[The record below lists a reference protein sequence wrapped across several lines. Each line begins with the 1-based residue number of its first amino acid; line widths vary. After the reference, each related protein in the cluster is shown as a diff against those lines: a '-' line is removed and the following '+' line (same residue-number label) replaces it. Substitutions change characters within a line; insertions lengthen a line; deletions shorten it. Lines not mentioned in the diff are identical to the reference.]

1 MNKKKKTCRRTG
13 LMSAP
18 LGAFGKTSV
27 FTQEDFNS
35 NDGFLTSTW
44 GPSQWHMLHTISFN
58 YPVNPAPK
66 DKERYRSYILSLK
79 NVLPCGKCR
88 ANLKENFKKLPLR
101 MADMESRETF
111 SRYIFNLHELINTML
126 GKSSGLTYEEVR
138 DTYENFRSRCTS
150 TSGKS
155 GATYG
160 KSGATSGKSGATS
173 GKIMAKA
180 RTQKK
185 KESGCTKPLYG
196 KKAKC
201 LLRIVPMESKE
212 PTFSVDD
219 QCIKAP
225 L

>member
-1 MNKKKKTCRRTG
+1 MIKEKTHKHKKKTC
-13 LMSAP
+13 
-18 LGAFGKTSV
+18 KVSV
-27 FTQEDFNS
+27 FTEEDFNS

-58 YPVNPAPK
+58 YPVKPTQK

-101 MADMESRETF
+101 MADMENRETF

-138 DTYENFRSRCTS
+138 DTYENFRSRCTADKGS
-150 TSGKS
+150 I
-155 GATYG
+155 A
-160 KSGATSGKSGATS
+160 
-173 GKIMAKA
+173 
-180 RTQKK
+180 KK
-185 KESGCTKPLYG
+185 KITMKKTESGCTKPLYG

-201 LLRIVPMESKE
+201 LLRIVPMDSKE

-219 QCIKAP
+219 QCIKGN
-225 L
+225 

>member
-1 MNKKKKTCRRTG
+1 MKTKKKKTC
-13 LMSAP
+13 
-18 LGAFGKTSV
+18 
-27 FTQEDFNS
+27 FTDEDFNS

-58 YPVNPAPK
+58 YPVKPSQK

-101 MADMESRETF
+101 MADMENRQTF
-111 SRYIFNLHELINTML
+111 SKYIFNLHELINTML

-138 DTYENFRSRCTS
+138 DTYENFRSRCTA
-150 TSGKS
+150 TK
-155 GATYG
+155 GAKKPKTV
-160 KSGATSGKSGATS
+160 
-173 GKIMAKA
+173 
-180 RTQKK
+180 K

-219 QCIKAP
+219 ECIKTQ
-225 L
+225 

>member
-1 MNKKKKTCRRTG
+1 MNKKKKTC
-13 LMSAP
+13 
-18 LGAFGKTSV
+18 KVSV
-27 FTQEDFNS
+27 FTEEDFNS

-58 YPVNPAPK
+58 YPVKPTNK

-138 DTYENFRSRCTS
+138 DTYENFRSRCTAE
-150 TSGKS
+150 K
-155 GATYG
+155 
-160 KSGATSGKSGATS
+160 
-173 GKIMAKA
+173 KIKK
-180 RTQKK
+180 TIKK

-201 LLRIVPMESKE
+201 LLRIVPMDSKE

-219 QCIKAP
+219 QCIKGTEGS

>member
-1 MNKKKKTCRRTG
+1 MYNIMNKKKKTC
-13 LMSAP
+13 
-18 LGAFGKTSV
+18 KTSV
-27 FTQEDFNS
+27 FTEEDFNS

-58 YPVNPAPK
+58 YPVKPTQK

-101 MADMESRETF
+101 MADMENRETF
-111 SRYIFNLHELINTML
+111 SKYIFNLHELINTML

-138 DTYENFRSRCTS
+138 DTYENFRSRCTATKGS
-150 TSGKS
+150 LSGNALKK
-155 GATYG
+155 TV
-160 KSGATSGKSGATS
+160 
-173 GKIMAKA
+173 
-180 RTQKK
+180 KK

-219 QCIKAP
+219 QCIKEN
-225 L
+225 

>member
-1 MNKKKKTCRRTG
+1 MNKKKKTC
-13 LMSAP
+13 
-18 LGAFGKTSV
+18 KVSV
-27 FTQEDFNS
+27 FTEEDFNS

-58 YPVNPAPK
+58 YPVKPTQK

-101 MADMESRETF
+101 MADMENRETF
-111 SRYIFNLHELINTML
+111 SRYIFNLLELINTML

-138 DTYENFRSRCTS
+138 DTYENFRSRCTL
-150 TSGKS
+150 SGNAQS
-155 GATYG
+155 GNKVSLKKTV
-160 KSGATSGKSGATS
+160 
-173 GKIMAKA
+173 
-180 RTQKK
+180 KK

-219 QCIKAP
+219 QCIKES
-225 L
+225 

>member
-1 MNKKKKTCRRTG
+1 MNKKKKTC
-13 LMSAP
+13 
-18 LGAFGKTSV
+18 KVSV
-27 FTQEDFNS
+27 FTKEDFNS

-58 YPVNPAPK
+58 YPVKPTQK

-101 MADMESRETF
+101 MADMENRETF

-138 DTYENFRSRCTS
+138 DTYENFRSRCTATKGS
-150 TSGKS
+150 LNGSAQSGNKVS
-155 GATYG
+155 LKKTV
-160 KSGATSGKSGATS
+160 
-173 GKIMAKA
+173 
-180 RTQKK
+180 KK

-201 LLRIVPMESKE
+201 LLRIVPMDSKE

-219 QCIKAP
+219 QCIKES
-225 L
+225 

>member
-1 MNKKKKTCRRTG
+1 MNKKKKTC
-13 LMSAP
+13 
-18 LGAFGKTSV
+18 KTSV
-27 FTQEDFNS
+27 FTEEDFNS

-58 YPVNPAPK
+58 YPVKPTQK

-101 MADMESRETF
+101 MADMENRETF

-138 DTYENFRSRCTS
+138 DTYENFRSRCTATKGS
-150 TSGKS
+150 LSENARRKQSSLSGN
-155 GATYG
+155 
-160 KSGATSGKSGATS
+160 
-173 GKIMAKA
+173 A
-180 RTQKK
+180 RREQSSLKKTVKK

-219 QCIKAP
+219 QCIKGTEGSP
-225 L
+225 SV